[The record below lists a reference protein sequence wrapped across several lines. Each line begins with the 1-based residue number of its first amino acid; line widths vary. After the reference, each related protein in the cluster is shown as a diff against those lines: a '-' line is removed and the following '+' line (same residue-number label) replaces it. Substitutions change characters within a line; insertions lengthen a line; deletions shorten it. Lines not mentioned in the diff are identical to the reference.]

1 MRYWPTIAARVPT
14 RSLHLSRGLGVE
26 PAPGLRSQVLPAGRR
41 HEHHPGRRAAG
52 PGALLCARVQPR
64 TPRAAC
70 RELSPVR
77 AVGGG
82 PAAAAAQAG
91 AVLARRRRR
100 RALARP
106 YVVAACSYP
115 RPALWAMCEEL
126 LRRLSQRPLPSTS
139 PTAPSTPHRPH
150 RRQPIYR
157 HFPYANNYD
166 FEACVSLNKKRST
179 AARSAA
185 PRVCSPAAAL
195 GWPAG
200 ALLRLAAKSAAP
212 PGK

>member
-41 HEHHPGRRAAG
+41 RERHPGRRAAG

-70 RELSPVR
+70 RELNRAR
-77 AVGGG
+77 AVDGG

-106 YVVAACSYP
+106 TSWRRAPTRVLLCGLCVRSSRGGFLNAPYP
-115 RPALWAMCEEL
+115 AH
-126 LRRLSQRPLPSTS
+126 LPQPPPR
-139 PTAPSTPHRPH
+139 PTAPIAACP
-150 RRQPIYR
+150 YR
-157 HFPYANNYD
+157 ISPMQTIRIWRH
-166 FEACVSLNKKRST
+166 VLLNKKRST